1 MTITQDLAEIL
12 SEVNR
17 PGDYFAAGRV
27 ESASPR
33 LEVEGVGP
41 IALPLLMAQA
51 RQLIKAATRA
61 PYGRGSDTVVD
72 TKVRRTWQI
81 EADRVRIGG
90 KHWSKSLDG
99 IVARVAEGLGLT
111 EPVTA
116 EFYKLLVYDKGS
128 FFVSHRDTEKVPG
141 MFATLV
147 LALPAQSD
155 GGDLVVKHGDR
166 EVRLDLRCDEPG
178 EIAFAAF
185 YADCPHEVLPVTAG
199 CRVTLVFNLVRKGKG
214 AAPEPPGYEAQTA
227 QVVALLGA
235 WAKAGPR
242 PEPDDV
248 DEAEDIDGIPEKLVY
263 PLGHAYTPA
272 ELAFDKLKGSDAAI
286 ARVLVAAAPQAR
298 CDLHLALLTVW
309 ESGSAEENFHYR
321 RSYRGSRYDDDDD
334 DDDEGDEQHDFEVV
348 EVLDC
353 DRSLAEWRRP
363 DGAPVTL
370 GKLPIEDE
378 EVVPP
383 DALDS
388 MTPDVQHFHEA
399 TGNEGASFDRTYAR
413 AALVLW
419 PSARIL
425 AVLNQAGPATTL
437 PYLDEMTAMWNAADS
452 TVKAPLRAQALE
464 LAGHMLVTWPDYGWH
479 GRKPGDPSNAGWMF
493 RLLVR
498 LGDRDLVAIMIGKL
512 VARRGHDKAD
522 SAAILEALTLF
533 PPDRAAELLRA
544 IVTAH
549 AIEALGA
556 CGALLAGAL
565 KGAFAHEPTRLIA
578 AAQALADALPGDPAL
593 APKDQWGRP
602 TGSRAD
608 AAFVADIVAVVD
620 RVDGALAQR
629 TVAHL
634 LAWPRHFDLDTVLVP
649 ASKMLLDGKGIR
661 ADGPASRAL
670 YAASVAHLAARIAEP
685 LEPPKDWTRPGAID
699 CRCTHCAELARF
711 LADPAVESWT
721 LRAAEK
727 FRRHVEETV
736 RRTQVDVDTRTERR
750 GSPHSLICRKNQA
763 SYQRRVAQRKRDIA
777 DMAVL
782 GT

>member
-1 MTITQDLAEIL
+1 MTITQELAAIL

-17 PGDYFAAGRV
+17 PGDYFVAGRV
-27 ESASPR
+27 EAASPR

-72 TKVRRTWQI
+72 TNVRRTWQI

-90 KHWSKSLDG
+90 KHWSNSLDG
-99 IVARVAEGLGLT
+99 IVARAAEGLGLT

-116 EFYKLLVYDKGS
+116 EFYKLLVYDEGS

-147 LALPAQSD
+147 LVLPSQSD
-155 GGDLVVKHGDR
+155 GGELVVKHGDR
-166 EVRLDLRCDEPG
+166 EIRLDLKCDEPG

-185 YADCPHEVLPVTAG
+185 YADCLHEVLPVTAG

-227 QVVALLGA
+227 QVVALLSA

-242 PEPDDV
+242 FEPDD
-248 DEAEDIDGIPEKLVY
+248 IDGPEYIDSVPEKLVC

-272 ELAFDKLKGSDAAI
+272 ELAFDKLKGSDAAV
-286 ARVLVAAAPQAR
+286 ARVLLDAAPVAN

-309 ESGSAEENFHYR
+309 EGGSAEESFDYR
-321 RSYRGSRYDDDDD
+321 RPSGRSRHGDGDDDDD
-334 DDDEGDEQHDFEVV
+334 DDQHDFEVI

-370 GKLPIEDE
+370 GRLPIEDAE
-378 EVVPP
+378 IAPP
-383 DALDS
+383 DALDG
-388 MTPDVQHFHEA
+388 MTPDEQHFREA
-399 TGNEGASFDRTYAR
+399 TGNEGASFERTYAR

-437 PYLDEMTAMWNAADS
+437 PYLDEMTAKWSAADGS
-452 TVKAPLRAQALE
+452 VTSPVRAQALE
-464 LAGHMLVTWPDYGWH
+464 LAGHMLVTWPEYAWH
-479 GRKPGDPSNAGWMF
+479 GRDQGDPSNAGRMF

-498 LGDRDLVAIMIGKL
+498 LGDRDLMVAMIGKL

-522 SAAILEALTLF
+522 SGAILESLELF
-533 PPDRAAELLRA
+533 PLDQAAELLRA
-544 IVTAH
+544 IVAAH
-549 AIEALGA
+549 AIEAPSA
-556 CGALLAGAL
+556 CVALLAGGL
-565 KGAFAHEPTRLIA
+565 EGAFAHEPAKLTA
-578 AAQALADALPGDPAL
+578 AAQTLADALPGDPAV

-602 TGSRAD
+602 RGSRAD
-608 AAFVADIVAVVD
+608 AALVADIVAVVD
-620 RVDGALAQR
+620 RVDGALAER
-629 TVAHL
+629 TAAHL
-634 LAWPRHFDLDTVLVP
+634 LAWPRHFDLDAVLVP
-649 ASKMLLDGKGIR
+649 ASKKPLGGKGIR
-661 ADGPASRAL
+661 AGGPAFRAL
-670 YAASVAHLAARIAEP
+670 HAASVAHLVARIAEP
-685 LEPPKDWTRPGAID
+685 LEPPKDWTRSGRID
-699 CRCTHCAELARF
+699 CQCTHCAELARF
-711 LADPAVESWT
+711 LADPAKESWT
-721 LRAAEK
+721 HRAAER
-727 FRRHVEETV
+727 FRRHVEENI
-736 RRTQVDVDTRTERR
+736 RRAQVDLDTRTERR

-763 SYQRRVAQRKRDIA
+763 SYQRRVAQRKQDIA

-782 GT
+782 GR

>member
-1 MTITQDLAEIL
+1 MTIARELAEIL

-51 RQLIKAATRA
+51 RQLIEAATRA

-72 TKVRRTWQI
+72 TNVRRTWQI
-81 EADRVRIGG
+81 EADRVRIDG
-90 KHWSKSLDG
+90 KHWSNSLDG
-99 IVARVAEGLGLT
+99 IVARAAEGLGLT

-116 EFYKLLVYDKGS
+116 EFYKLLIYDKGS

-147 LALPAQSD
+147 LALPSQSD
-155 GGDLVVKHGDR
+155 GGELVVRHGDR

-185 YADCPHEVLPVTAG
+185 YADCLHEVLPVTAG
-199 CRVTLVFNLVRKGKG
+199 CRVTLVFNLVRKGEG
-214 AAPEPPGYEAQTA
+214 AAPEPPGYEAQTT
-227 QVVALLGA
+227 QVVALLSA
-235 WAKAGPR
+235 WAKASPYL
-242 PEPDDV
+242 EPDDI
-248 DEAEDIDGIPEKLVY
+248 DGPEDIDSVPEKLVY

-286 ARVLVAAAPQAR
+286 ARVLLAAVPAAN

-309 ESGSAEENFHYR
+309 EAGSAEQDFDYR
-321 RSYRGSRYDDDDD
+321 RPYRRSRYDDEDDD
-334 DDDEGDEQHDFEVV
+334 QDDFEVV

-363 DGAPVTL
+363 DGTPVTL
-370 GKLPIEDE
+370 GKLPIEDG
-378 EVVPP
+378 EVAPP
-383 DALDS
+383 DALDG
-388 MTPDVQHFHEA
+388 MTPDEQHFCEA
-399 TGNEGASFDRTYAR
+399 TGNEGASFERTYAR

-437 PYLDEMTAMWNAADS
+437 PYLDEMTAKWNAADG
-452 TVKAPLRAQALE
+452 TVKSPVRAQALE
-464 LAGHMLVTWPDYGWH
+464 LAGHMLLTWPEYAWH
-479 GRKPGDPSNAGWMF
+479 GRDQDAPSNAGWMF

-498 LGDRDLVAIMIGKL
+498 LGDRDLVAVMIRKL
-512 VARRGHDKAD
+512 IAQGGHDKAD
-522 SAAILEALTLF
+522 NGAILEAVGLF
-533 PPDRAAELLRA
+533 PLDQAAELLRA
-544 IVTAH
+544 IVAAH
-549 AIEALGA
+549 AIEAPSA

-565 KGAFAHEPTRLIA
+565 EGAFAHEPAKLIP
-578 AAQALADALPGDPAL
+578 AAQTLADALPGDPAL
-593 APKDQWGRP
+593 ASKDQWGRP
-602 TGSRAD
+602 RGSRAD
-608 AAFVADIVAVVD
+608 ATFVADIVAVVD
-620 RVDGALAQR
+620 RVDGALAER
-629 TVAHL
+629 TAAHL
-634 LAWPRHFDLDTVLVP
+634 LAWPRHFDLDAVLVP
-649 ASKMLLDGKGIR
+649 ASKKLLDGEGIQ
-661 ADGPASRAL
+661 AGGPASRAL
-670 YAASVAHLAARIAEP
+670 RAASVTHLVARIAEP
-685 LEPPKDWTRPGAID
+685 LEPPKDWTRPSRIG

-711 LADPAVESWT
+711 LADPAKESWT
-721 LRAAEK
+721 LRAAER
-727 FRRHVEETV
+727 FRRHVEENI
-736 RRTQVDVDTRTERR
+736 RRAQVDVDPRTERR

-763 SYQRRVAQRKRDIA
+763 SYQRRVAQRKQDIA

-782 GT
+782 GK